1 MGFVYTKSMETG
13 KRTTPKQD
21 KIRVYYD
28 ASCAGCR
35 KDRKRYD
42 QLAGEEAVEWC
53 DITGNDKLLKSQG
66 ISPED
71 AMIKLH
77 IQTPEGV
84 ITNDIEA
91 YVLLLSNIRWL
102 KPLAWLLNLKWIKEA
117 LRFIYR
123 KWVLHRLR
131 KEGRIKS
138 K

>member
-1 MGFVYTKSMETG
+1 MIGMKTQKSTI
-13 KRTTPKQD
+13 PKQN

-53 DITGNDKLLKSQG
+53 DITGNDEQLKSQG
-66 ISPED
+66 INPKE

-77 IQTPEGV
+77 VQTPDGL

-91 YVLLLSNIRWL
+91 YVVLISKIRWL
-102 KPLAWLLNLKWIKEA
+102 KPLAWLLDLKWIKEA

-123 KWVLHRLR
+123 KWVLHRL
-131 KEGRIKS
+131 KKDGRIKS
-138 K
+138 E